1 MSEAPIGSVWAR
13 RWDGAIVLVLRHEP
27 RLMLWRECL
36 VLAEG
41 EERGGRARMPGEA
54 GEERSFYLPG
64 GGHSDPDG
72 DQAAESP
79 PSWDRLL

>member
-1 MSEAPIGSVWAR
+1 MSEAPIGSVWSR
-13 RWDGAIVLVLRHEP
+13 RWDGAIVLVLRPEP

-41 EERGGRARMPGEA
+41 RSAAGARMPGEA
-54 GEERSFYLPG
+54 GEERSFCLPG